1 MCGDRNPW
9 SLALRFEIDAEGG
22 VSGRFQA
29 DASMQGYD
37 GILHGGM
44 ICALLDAAMT
54 HCLFSLGISA
64 VTGDMRVRFLRS
76 VPCGALVE
84 LKARL
89 VKARP
94 PLYRVSAELSENT
107 RVAARATA
115 TFMKRPDRLEREN
128 VL

>member
-1 MCGDRNPW
+1 
-9 SLALRFEIDAEGG
+9 
-22 VSGRFQA
+22 
-29 DASMQGYD
+29 MQGYD

-54 HCLFSLGISA
+54 HCLFSLGIPA